1 MTFPPKFPCL
11 DAPKYV
17 NVTAAA
23 EQQEPDGRSSVML
36 TCSSHSYPPVKKY
49 SWYRKMSAEDEKGE
63 KVSDWSS
70 YKLQVPSDK
79 PGYYYC
85 IAENDI
91 DKKSSDQV
99 QLFVYRG
106 WIQDHLSVFEM
117 CTISLSCRRDVEDTK
132 YIFAVFTLMFC
143 LFSPQ
148 EACGGPW
155 SSSSFLWL
163 SCLLFHFL
171 SFSIGKV

>member
-1 MTFPPKFPCL
+1 MCADIHDMTFTPKFPCL

-36 TCSSHSYPPVKKY
+36 TCSSHSYPRVKKY
-49 SWYRKMSAEDEKGE
+49 SWYRKMSAEDKKGE

-70 YKLQVPSDK
+70 YKVPSDK

-91 DKKSSDQV
+91 DKKSSDPV
-99 QLFVYRG
+99 QLFVHRE
-106 WIQDHLSVFEM
+106 WIQDHMSICVLYHFNAG
-117 CTISLSCRRDVEDTK
+117 RDVEDTK
-132 YIFAVFTLMFC
+132 CIFAVFTLMFSSHHRRPVEGPEVR
-143 LFSPQ
+143 LPFSDYP
-148 EACGGPW
+148 ACY
-155 SSSSFLWL
+155 FI
-163 SCLLFHFL
+163 SCHFL
-171 SFSIGKV
+171 